1 MFTFVNYQGVTNSTI
16 KVTDIVLIQDTK
28 SALIKIYGSDAN
40 IVQKMGKNNRVF
52 TVEGFVTGSTQVDYL
67 NNALNYTGSIYYSS
81 SSLRMEMI
89 GTAAAGVKTYFKNL
103 VWQDDGKNPMIRQFS
118 LDLVEIIL

>member
-1 MFTFVNYQGVTNSTI
+1 MNYLGISNSTI

-40 IVQKMGKNNRVF
+40 VVQKMGKNNRVF
-52 TVEGFVTGSTQVDYL
+52 TIEGFVTGSSQVDFL

-81 SSLRMEMI
+81 SSLHMDLI
-89 GTAAAGVKTYFKNL
+89 GTATVGVKSYFKNL
-103 VWQDDGKNPMIRQFS
+103 TWQDDGKNPMIRQFS
-118 LDLVEIIL
+118 LDLVEIIT